1 MFLVLKSLT
10 QSPLFTFNAQ
20 LGGKKKKKTILENT
34 LNEVIVKRRF
44 KAKSLSIIQT
54 YWNDVKFLNTEN
66 TSPALSIVE
75 VKVNMILTDILF

>member
-1 MFLVLKSLT
+1 MHNLEEK
-10 QSPLFTFNAQ
+10 
-20 LGGKKKKKTILENT
+20 KKKKKTILENT

>member
-1 MFLVLKSLT
+1 MLKSLT